1 MREQGRYWVGE
12 GVCVFACEL
21 VCLPCT
27 AFSLDMYG
35 DQTGRVTRCRKRGA
49 DDDGRRKRR
58 GATGR
63 VEIEEEGNLFIA
75 RGCLCGTDSK

>member
-1 MREQGRYWVGE
+1 MSPVHCIFFGHVWRSDGE
-12 GVCVFACEL
+12 SNKMQKEG
-21 VCLPCT
+21 
-27 AFSLDMYG
+27 
-35 DQTGRVTRCRKRGA
+35 GA

>member
-1 MREQGRYWVGE
+1 M
-12 GVCVFACEL
+12 CVFACEL

-35 DQTGRVTRCRKRGA
+35 DQTGRVTRCRKSVGGGA

-63 VEIEEEGNLFIA
+63 VEIEEEGYLFIA

>member
-1 MREQGRYWVGE
+1 M
-12 GVCVFACEL
+12 FAFEL

-35 DQTGRVTRCRKRGA
+35 DQTGRVTRCRERGA
-49 DDDGRRKRR
+49 DDDERRKRR

-75 RGCLCGTDSK
+75 GRRLCGTDSK

>member
-1 MREQGRYWVGE
+1 MCLHVSL
-12 GVCVFACEL
+12 CVSR
-21 VCLPCT
+21 
-27 AFSLDMYG
+27 AFSLDIWRSDGESNKMQREG
-35 DQTGRVTRCRKRGA
+35 GA

-63 VEIEEEGNLFIA
+63 VEIEEGGNLFIA